1 MIFNRAEP
9 EVAPLYDLSFG
20 KRPQKELYDLR
31 SDPDYM
37 TNLAADPA
45 YQQTR
50 QELHD
55 QLMQIL
61 RDQNDP
67 RIVESPI
74 RFELPP
80 FAGPISEDWKRESA
94 AEAR

>member
-1 MIFNRAEP
+1 MIFNRADK
-9 EVAPLYDLSFG
+9 EVTPLYDLAFG
-20 KRPQKELYDLR
+20 KRPQEELYDLR
-31 SDPDYM
+31 YDPDYM

-61 RDQNDP
+61 RDQDDP
-67 RIVESPI
+67 RVVESPP

-80 FAGPISEDWKRESA
+80 FAGPVSDKWKKETA